1 MGDPV
6 RFVVFDLG
14 GVVVRICRSWEE
26 ACARAG
32 IGVREPERFAQPA
45 LRERR
50 GTLTNQYMSGH
61 MSCAEYFN
69 AISDATDALYTA
81 DEVRRIHDL
90 WLIEEYPGIGDL
102 IRRVNA
108 LPGIVTACLSNTNH
122 AHWQALTIGTERS
135 SAIANL
141 GVRLV
146 SHELGAVKPDETI
159 YRAAERALEARAQEI
174 VFFDDTP
181 EHVEGAR
188 SCGWHAERIDP
199 LADPAAQIIAHLCA
213 LSIDIDSG

>member
-1 MGDPV
+1 MGAPV
-6 RFVVFDLG
+6 RVVVFDLG

-32 IGVREPERFAQPA
+32 IDVREPERFAQHM

-50 GTLTNQYMSGH
+50 RELTNAYMSGL
-61 MSCAEYFN
+61 MSCSEYFT
-69 AISDATDALYTA
+69 AIAEATDALYTA
-81 DEVRRIHDL
+81 EEVRLIHDL

-122 AHWQALTIGTERS
+122 AHWQALTIGAQRS
-135 SAIANL
+135 PAIADL
-141 GVRLV
+141 AVRLV
-146 SHELGAVKPDETI
+146 SHELGAVKPDDAI
-159 YRAAERALEARAQEI
+159 YRGAERALGARAQEI

-188 SCGWHAERIDP
+188 RCGWHAQQIDP
-199 LADPAAQIIAHLCA
+199 LADTSTQIADHLREMSIALDPH
-213 LSIDIDSG
+213 